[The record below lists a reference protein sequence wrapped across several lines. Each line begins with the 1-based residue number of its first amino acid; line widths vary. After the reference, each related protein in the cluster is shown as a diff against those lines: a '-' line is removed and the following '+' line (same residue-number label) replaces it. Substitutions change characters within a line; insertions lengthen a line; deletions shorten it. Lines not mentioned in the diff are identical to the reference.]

1 MKLGDL
7 AAALGLPL
15 HGDPSHQ
22 VERFAPIGTAKQN
35 ELSFVVGKKYVEQ
48 LRASKAGAVIVPPQ
62 LLEEAP
68 GHCLVS
74 DNPYDSYAAA
84 SWLLTPE
91 HKSLPGLDPNAVI
104 ASSATVAASATVNAN
119 AVIGEGVSLA
129 EEVVVGPNCVIGD
142 NVVIGKGSRLFAN
155 VSIYHG
161 CQIGEDCRIQ
171 SGAVIGAEGFGYS
184 RNAQGWRAI
193 HQTGI
198 VEIGDRVHIGANT
211 TIDRGAI
218 EATVIGDGV
227 ILDNQIQIA
236 HNVSIGQNTAIAG
249 CVGIAGSTTIGENCQ
264 IGGACNIVGHLSIT
278 DNVTIS
284 AASLVTRSIHEPG
297 RYSSGMPLQTSSSW
311 RRTFVSLGKLDE
323 LMKRVRRLERQP

>member
-1 MKLGDL
+1 LKLGDL
-7 AAALGLPL
+7 ATALGLPL

-22 VERFAPIGTAKQN
+22 VVRFAPINSAQKN
-35 ELSFVVGKKYVEQ
+35 ELAFVVGKKFIQQ
-48 LRASKAGAVIVPPQ
+48 LRASKAGAVILPPQ

-68 GHCLVS
+68 GHALVS

-84 SWLLTPE
+84 SWLLTPDNVGP
-91 HKSLPGLDPNAVI
+91 PGVAPNASI
-104 ASSATVAASATVNAN
+104 AASATIAPSAKINAN
-119 AVIGEGVSLA
+119 VVIGEGVAIA
-129 EEVVVGPNCVIGD
+129 EGVIVGANCVLGD
-142 NVVIGKGSRLFAN
+142 NVVVGKDSRLFAN
-155 VSIYHG
+155 VTVYHG
-161 CQIGEDCRIQ
+161 CEIGQECRIQ
-171 SGAVIGAEGFGYS
+171 SGAVIGAEGFGYA
-184 RNAQGWRAI
+184 RHADGWRAI

-198 VEIGDRVHIGANT
+198 VQVGDRVHIGANT

-218 EATVIGDGV
+218 DATVIGDGV

-236 HNVSIGQNTAIAG
+236 HNVSIGRNTAIAG

-278 DNVTIS
+278 DNVILS
-284 AASLVTRSIHEPG
+284 AASLVTRSIHEEG